1 MSFFKN
7 RHVVVATLVAPLLGL
22 GAYFGMGF
30 IFGERPQ
37 PAETGQS
44 YKLVE
49 KPNCRYA
56 SGLCGLKNVDFEL
69 TIRFEQLGSDRLLLK
84 LDSENPLDGIKLA
97 LVKNGTEEGEPR
109 DMQPAGK
116 DGLNWSLDIPI
127 PDPERDR
134 LRLVAASMQTLY
146 FGDVAMKFTSSEPE
160 NENSK

>member
-7 RHVVVATLVAPLLGL
+7 RHVVVATLMAPLLGL

-37 PAETGQS
+37 PAESGQS

-49 KPNCRYA
+49 KPNCRRA

-69 TIRFEQLGSDRLLLK
+69 TIGFERLGIDRLLLK
-84 LDSENPLDGIKLA
+84 LDSEHPLDGVKLA
-97 LVKNGTEEGEPR
+97 LVQNGIDEGEPR
-109 DMQPAGK
+109 DMQPTGK
-116 DGLNWSLDIPI
+116 DGLNWSLDIPT

-134 LRLVAASMQTLY
+134 LHLVAASMQTLY
-146 FGDVAMKFTSSEPE
+146 FGDVTTKFTSSEPA
-160 NENSK
+160 NENTN